1 MAVLGLMNSWLAQET
16 VDALIIYT
24 DKRWSHVEETE
35 FGFGPCDRFVW
46 CSILKFCRPNLGHQ
60 DFDGSFAAKA
70 GDGTQAMWKN
80 SVGCSEGWNMATGCP
95 HVVCGS
101 LPHNVHMILNGK
113 ILLHWAS
120 LGTCDV
126 HPLVLVSKIKT
137 CHDSFPRHWLNF
149 KASNTKPYI
158 VAFPQLKKHD
168 NYLGQ
173 AI

>member
-1 MAVLGLMNSWLAQET
+1 VKEQRGLFRR
-16 VDALIIYT
+16 VKY
-24 DKRWSHVEETE
+24 
-35 FGFGPCDRFVW
+35 
-46 CSILKFCRPNLGHQ
+46 GHR
-60 DFDGSFAAKA
+60 
-70 GDGTQAMWKN
+70 M
-80 SVGCSEGWNMATGCP
+80 P